1 MIELLSNPAAWASFL
16 TLTVL
21 EIVLGVDNV
30 IFISIAADRLPPHQ
44 RRRARFIGLTGAL
57 ILRVILLLS
66 ITFIMGLSEPVVSI
80 FGLDLSWR
88 SWQSVRSRCAGL
100 ACFAWPI
107 VMRLSGK
114 GQAEPLG
121 SGKSLRSPLW
131 WAGFLLTIAAIF
143 LQRIASQQA
152 G

>member
-1 MIELLSNPAAWASFL
+1 MMTPS
-16 TLTVL
+16 L
-21 EIVLGVDNV
+21 EQ
-30 IFISIAADRLPPHQ
+30 IA
-44 RRRARFIGLTGAL
+44 
-57 ILRVILLLS
+57 LLLG
-66 ITFIMGLSEPVVSI
+66 IVGL
-80 FGLDLSWR
+80 G
-88 SWQSVRSRCAGL
+88 
-100 ACFAWPI
+100 CFAWPI

-114 GQAEPLG
+114 AQAEPPG